1 MLKKAMGKTFVP
13 GIVLLAITYLNLFV
27 IVITDL
33 AIALDSGIPTKESL
47 ALARFLSGVVKPTLQ
62 ISLPF
67 TAVAGLVL
75 LLISLRHARAARAY
89 NAQFDLKA
97 KYTAFCPR
105 CGNRVTCTIRG
116 FRADKEHPDGFRRC
130 SGCGAFVDRKYFGE
144 PILKA
149 SSKTDNPSGVES

>member
-1 MLKKAMGKTFVP
+1 MLKKTIGKTFLL
-13 GIVLLAITYLNLFV
+13 GII
-27 IVITDL
+27 
-33 AIALDSGIPTKESL
+33 
-47 ALARFLSGVVKPTLQ
+47 FLSITETNLGLIFIMYFGEIISYGSPHNEFYPSWFNPILLRPYLW

-67 TAVAGLVL
+67 TAVVGLVF
-75 LLISLRHARAARAY
+75 LLIGLRRMRAARAY

-144 PILKA
+144 PILKT
-149 SSKTDNPSGVES
+149 SSKTDNPSGVESH